1 MGRELTEVHM
11 DVKPNGLVKSI
22 VNRVN
27 LQGTEPNNLTV
38 KKGATE
44 KSVIEDGQEKED
56 VLCVKSTN
64 FSTDIPEEKNEKAED
79 QKSAD
84 NKLSTAESKST
95 SVENTHANDTTSET
109 GANGMETVNSTP
121 SPTSAK
127 DSEPNR
133 PMTPLMSKKSSQ
145 PYERKHPDEDDT
157 WSVASS
163 TAIYARRSRLR
174 VTVGSSP
181 TFRSAERAEKRREFY
196 QKLEEKHRALEAERS
211 QWEARTKEEQAEAL
225 KELRKSMV
233 VKANPVPSFYYEGPL
248 PKVELKKLPLTRPK
262 SPNLTR
268 RMSCGDLVPS
278 TQVEKTKA
286 CSRTNR
292 HSLGNEV
299 QRPTTANMVKSK
311 IQVSGQISNSNG
323 THKVKDQAKQVKEMT
338 KTAPTKITEQSN

>member
-44 KSVIEDGQEKED
+44 NSVIEDGQEKQD

-79 QKSAD
+79 Q
-84 NKLSTAESKST
+84 N
-95 SVENTHANDTTSET
+95 
-109 GANGMETVNSTP
+109 
-121 SPTSAK
+121 
-127 DSEPNR
+127 
-133 PMTPLMSKKSSQ
+133 
-145 PYERKHPDEDDT
+145 
-157 WSVASS
+157 

-233 VKANPVPSFYYEGPL
+233 VKANPVPSFYYEGPP